1 MTRAVQTA
9 MVCLQGHYASESSGI
24 ECMSAAREIKG
35 LGGMDC
41 IGKVVGDEIVTRAL
55 DEMEKINGPEFAA
68 QYTSELGVGDC
79 SEQWWTNVK
88 DTKSS
93 LEDRCELFWSTLEAN
108 PASSKHCARVRCGVV
123 WHVHPWWARRVSGA
137 MVRRH
142 TRKCADANQLMAW
155 RAGTVVPPQASDIIV
170 TTHSNFVRQLMSGVT
185 TADDSSQELKQ
196 LVATAASVTGNLCWT
211 TCLANIHQAPPH
223 PTPTRVGRQQNDA
236 TA

>member
-68 QYTSELGVGDC
+68 QYTSELGVGHC

-108 PASSKHCARVRCGVV
+108 PASSKHCARVRCGVA
-123 WHVHPWWARRVSGA
+123 WCGTCTRGGRAA
-137 MVRRH
+137 CQVRWCVG
-142 TRKCADANQLMAW
+142 TRANVRTRTNSW
-155 RAGTVVPPQASDIIV
+155 R
-170 TTHSNFVRQLMSGVT
+170 GV
-185 TADDSSQELKQ
+185 
-196 LVATAASVTGNLCWT
+196 
-211 TCLANIHQAPPH
+211 
-223 PTPTRVGRQQNDA
+223 
-236 TA
+236 